1 MAWNT
6 VGMRLKEGGY
16 AKGGVWDSE
25 RRDVRG
31 RGVGGKVRDEE
42 VVGR

>member
-1 MAWNT
+1 ME
-6 VGMRLKEGGY
+6 EGGY
-16 AKGGVWDSE
+16 ARGGVRDSE